1 MKRNTFL
8 ILILTLVCFTARAGH
23 KVTVQGKVW
32 ADRIGWDKNYMMSLD
47 ADRLLAGFREVA
59 HIDTKGVRRYG
70 GWEST
75 DLRGHT
81 MGHWMTAMAMWVAQ
95 SGDKAA
101 VQRLDYVV
109 HSLAQCQEANKTGYL
124 SAWGEK
130 MLDTVEDTGRG
141 WAPYYTIHKIL
152 QGLLDVYTY
161 TQNMEALTVAQ
172 RLGDYLAS
180 RAEYIIERNAH
191 ENDPNW
197 TERAGRNKQVSW
209 EQALEI
215 QETGGFAEAMLNL
228 YAITQN
234 DRHLTTARLFH
245 QMSKLNP
252 AIQNIDELHMGKEPN
267 HNHANTTIP
276 QFIGAARDAQLTGNE
291 PMERA
296 AENFWK
302 MVTGHRSYCI
312 GGTGHH
318 EHWNMPADHVADEL
332 TGQTAETCCT
342 YNLIKLSNLLFDRSH
357 KAKYAEYVERALCNH
372 ILSSIQPETAN
383 FMYFH
388 PTNPGAIRT
397 YGENNDCFW
406 CCTGSGMENP
416 MRYAES
422 IYYEDETN
430 NQLFV
435 NQFIGST
442 MEGVLMMQSEFPAD
456 DKAIIT
462 MLCDTTMTLMVRK
475 PTWCGNFKIK
485 GAKGKEMDGYIRIER
500 KWKKGDKVHLLFPMD
515 ERKEFAPGS
524 NEIYC
529 LLRGP
534 LVMAG
539 ITAPNAF
546 EKKDVTLTDNFFN
559 GVSKRFESR
568 MDVPV
573 YDKSYNC
580 VPLYELGNYRFT
592 IYWKLK

>member
-1 MKRNTFL
+1 MFL
-8 ILILTLVCFTARAGH
+8 TIVSFTASAGH

-32 ADRIGWDKNYMMSLD
+32 ADRIEWDRNYLLSLD
-47 ADRLLAGFREVA
+47 PDRLLVGFREVA
-59 HIDTKGVRRYG
+59 GVDTKGLKRYG

-81 MGHWMTAMAMWVAQ
+81 IGHWMTAMAMLVAQ
-95 SGDKAA
+95 SDDELAA
-101 VQRLDYVV
+101 QKLDYVV
-109 HSLAQCQEANKTGYL
+109 RSLAECQEATGTGFL

-161 TQNMEALTVAQ
+161 TRNEEALTVAR

-180 RAEYIIERNAH
+180 RADYIIERDAH
-191 ENDPNW
+191 ANDQNW
-197 TERAGRNKQVSW
+197 MEREGRNKRVSW

-215 QETGGFAEAMLNL
+215 QETGGYTEVMLNL
-228 YAITQN
+228 YAVTGN
-234 DRHLTTARLFH
+234 ERYLSTARLFH
-245 QMSKLNP
+245 QMSKLIP
-252 AIQNIDELHMGKEPN
+252 ASQNIDELHKGEEPN

-291 PMERA
+291 PMRQA

-302 MVTGHRSYCI
+302 MVTEHRSYSI

-318 EHWNMPADHVADEL
+318 EHWDLPADHIADEL
-332 TGQTAETCCT
+332 TGQTAESCCT
-342 YNLIKLSNLLFDRSH
+342 YNLIKLSNLLFDMAHR
-357 KAKYAEYVERALCNH
+357 AEYAEYVERALCNH

-388 PTNPGAIRT
+388 TMKPGTIRT
-397 YGENNDCFW
+397 YGENDDCFW

-422 IYYEDETN
+422 IYYEDEDN
-430 NQLFV
+430 NRVYV

-442 MEGVLMMQSEFPAD
+442 MEGVLKMESEFPSD
-456 DKAIIT
+456 DEAVIT

-475 PTWCGNFKIK
+475 PTWSDNFKVK
-485 GAKGKEMDGYIRIER
+485 GVKGKEIDSYVMIER
-500 KWKKGDKVHLLFPMD
+500 NWKKGDKVRLSFPMK
-515 ERKEFAPGS
+515 EMKEFAPGS
-524 NEIYC
+524 DEVFSV
-529 LLRGP
+529 LRGP

-539 ITAPNAF
+539 ITDPEEF
-546 EKKDVTLTDNFFN
+546 EQKDVTLKDNFFN
-559 GVSKRFESR
+559 GLTERYDSN

-573 YDKSYNC
+573 YDKSYKC

-592 IYWKLK
+592 VYWKAK

>member
-1 MKRNTFL
+1 ML
-8 ILILTLVCFTARAGH
+8 ALVFSTARAGH

-32 ADRIGWDKNYMMSLD
+32 ADRIEWGKNYMMSLD

-59 HIDTKGVRRYG
+59 HIDTKGVMRYG

-81 MGHWMTAMAMWVAQ
+81 LGHWMTAMALSVAQ
-95 SGDKAA
+95 CGDKVAA
-101 VQRLDYVV
+101 ERLQYVV
-109 HSLAQCQEANKTGYL
+109 HALAQCQEANQTGYL
-124 SAWGEK
+124 SAWDER
-130 MLDTVEDTGRG
+130 MLDNVEDTGLG

-161 TQNMEALTVAQ
+161 THNKEALTVAR

-180 RAEYIIERNAH
+180 RAAYIIERNAH
-191 ENDPNW
+191 EKDPNW
-197 TERAGRNKQVSW
+197 KERAGRVKQVSW
-209 EQALEI
+209 QQALEI
-215 QETGGFAEAMLNL
+215 QETGGYTEAMLNL
-228 YAITQN
+228 YAITR
-234 DRHLTTARLFH
+234 DKGHLATARLFH

-252 AIQNIDELHMGKEPN
+252 AIQHIDELHTGKEPN

-291 PMERA
+291 PMGRA
-296 AENFWK
+296 AENFWE
-302 MVTGHRSYCI
+302 MVTGHRTYSI

-318 EHWNMPADHVADEL
+318 EHWNMPAGHIAEEL

-342 YNLIKLSNLLFDRSH
+342 YNLIKLSNLLFDMSH
-357 KAKYAEYVERALCNH
+357 KAEYAEYVERALCNH
-372 ILSSIQPETAN
+372 ILSSIQPLTAN

-388 PTNPGAIRT
+388 PTKPGTIRT

-422 IYYEDETN
+422 IYYEDKAS
-430 NQLFV
+430 NQLFI

-442 MEGVLMMQSEFPAD
+442 MEDVLVMQSEFPAD
-456 DKAIIT
+456 DKAVIT
-462 MLCDTTMTLMVRK
+462 LLCDTTLTLMVRK
-475 PTWCGNFKIK
+475 PTWCNDFKVK
-485 GAKGKEMDGYIRIER
+485 GAKGKVVDGYLRIAR
-500 KWKKGDKVHLLFPMD
+500 SWKKGDKVRLSFPMK

-524 NEIYC
+524 REVFSI
-529 LLRGP
+529 LRGP

-539 ITAPNAF
+539 ITDPDAF
-546 EKKDVTLTDNFFN
+546 ERKDVTLTDNFFN
-559 GVSKRFESR
+559 GVAERYDSK

-573 YDKSYNC
+573 YDESYNC

-592 IYWKLK
+592 IYWKEK